1 MVPSKDKKHGE
12 PTTEH
17 ESDKGDNGSTN
28 KNMGDDEPLTET
40 DGNDASNT
48 KEDRAMG
55 KESVIMTP
63 VHKTPV
69 SKNKFF
75 CFGRT

>member
-1 MVPSKDKKHGE
+1 MSSKDEKHGE

-17 ESDKGDNGSTN
+17 ESNDEGDNDSTN
-28 KNMGDDEPLTET
+28 KNMGDDEPFTEM
-40 DGNDASNT
+40 DGHDASNT
-48 KEDRAMG
+48 KEDRATG

-69 SKNKFF
+69 SKNEFF
-75 CFGRT
+75 CFGKT